1 MLEWIKCIELYN
13 CLGSTVFGSSAG
25 VFLGVGIG
33 GGTGWKDR
41 ILVFMEHVGAPVSS
55 LGNYNDVRGRLYLY
69 LIFYKI
75 WGNGVN

>member
-13 CLGSTVFGSSAG
+13 CLGSTVFG
-25 VFLGVGIG
+25 L
-33 GGTGWKDR
+33 
-41 ILVFMEHVGAPVSS
+41 SS